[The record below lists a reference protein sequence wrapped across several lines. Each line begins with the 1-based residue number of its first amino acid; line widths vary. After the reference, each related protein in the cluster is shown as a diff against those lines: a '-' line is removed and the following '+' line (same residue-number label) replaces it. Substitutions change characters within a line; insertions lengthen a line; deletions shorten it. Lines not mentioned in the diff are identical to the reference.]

1 MNKFSKLT
9 LAASALVFSGL
20 ALASSNTNAS
30 TQPEAQQDPM
40 IQHLHLN
47 SSQVDKIKALRAETD
62 KKMAS
67 IDTKDIQNG
76 LLINI
81 IDSGKWDETAV
92 KKQIA
97 AFGKAQEQARYY
109 RMQYF
114 FNLSKI
120 LTPEQKAQVKSD
132 LAQEMEQQQ

>member
-1 MNKFSKLT
+1 MPKPIKKW
-9 LAASALVFSGL
+9 
-20 ALASSNTNAS
+20 
-30 TQPEAQQDPM
+30 
-40 IQHLHLN
+40 HLLIP
-47 SSQVDKIKALRAETD
+47 KISRY
-62 KKMAS
+62 
-67 IDTKDIQNG
+67 G

-81 IDSGKWDETAV
+81 IDSGKWDEAAV
-92 KKQIA
+92 KKQIT

>member
-20 ALASSNTNAS
+20 ALASSNTNAN

-120 LTPEQKAQVKSD
+120 LTPEQKHRLKTI
-132 LAQEMEQQQ
+132 

>member
-1 MNKFSKLT
+1 MNKLSKLT
-9 LAASALVFSGL
+9 LAASALIFSGF
-20 ALASSNTNAS
+20 ALASSNTGTS
-30 TQPEAQQDPM
+30 IQPEQQQDPM
-40 IQHLHLN
+40 IQHLHLTP
-47 SSQVDKIKALRAETD
+47 SQVEQIKTLRSDTD
-62 KKMAS
+62 KKMAT

-97 AFGKAQEQARYY
+97 AFGKAQEQARYH

-132 LAQEMEQQQ
+132 LAQEMQQQ

>member
-1 MNKFSKLT
+1 MNKLSKLT
-9 LAASALVFSGL
+9 LAASALIFSGF
-20 ALASSNTNAS
+20 ALASSNTGTS
-30 TQPEAQQDPM
+30 IQPEQQQDPM
-40 IQHLHLN
+40 IQHLHLTP
-47 SSQVDKIKALRAETD
+47 SQVEQIKTLRSDTD
-62 KKMAS
+62 KKMAT
-67 IDTKDIQNG
+67 IDTKDTQNG

-132 LAQEMEQQQ
+132 LAQEMQQQ

>member
-9 LAASALVFSGL
+9 LAASALIFSGL
-20 ALASSNTNAS
+20 ALASSNTGAS
-30 TQPEAQQDPM
+30 TQPEQQQDPM
-40 IQHLHLN
+40 IQHLHLTP
-47 SSQVDKIKALRAETD
+47 SQVEQIKTLRSDTD

-76 LLINI
+76 LLIDI

-97 AFGKAQEQARYY
+97 AFGKAQEQARY

>member
-9 LAASALVFSGL
+9 LAASALIFSGL
-20 ALASSNTNAS
+20 ALASSNAGAS
-30 TQPEAQQDPM
+30 TQPEQQQDPM
-40 IQHLHLN
+40 IQHLHLTP
-47 SSQVDKIKALRAETD
+47 SQVEQIKTLRSDTD

-76 LLINI
+76 LLIDI